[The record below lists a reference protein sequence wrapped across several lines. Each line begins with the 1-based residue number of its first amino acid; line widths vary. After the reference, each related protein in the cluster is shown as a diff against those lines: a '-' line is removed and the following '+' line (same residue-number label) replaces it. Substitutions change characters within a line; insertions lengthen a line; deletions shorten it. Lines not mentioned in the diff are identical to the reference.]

1 MDQTEPAG
9 GEGRRGGVMSGIL
22 VFRYH
27 RLLVALHWM
36 LAAAAMPRSTL
47 YRSKGSVGVTASV

>member
-1 MDQTEPAG
+1 
-9 GEGRRGGVMSGIL
+9 MSGIL

-27 RLLVALHWM
+27 PRLLALHWM